1 MQEQIKSDEIEI
13 DLLELFHVLWKKI
26 WVIFLCL
33 IIGAV
38 STGIFTKLFITPKY
52 QATSIIYI
60 LSNSVSMSGID
71 LTLSKQL
78 TADFT
83 VLAESRPVMEKIQTK
98 LEDDY
103 GYSDL
108 EYSNEDLVEMIVVEN
123 PSETSLMRMTVT
135 NEDAQLAA
143 DIANAAADAVAERVS
158 EVMVIDKP
166 SKVEDAVKAES
177 PSSPSM
183 AKNMAIGG
191 LLGALLA
198 AGIFTVS
205 FVMDDTIKS
214 EEDVRRYLKLNTLSS
229 IPKEKRG
236 NSVPQYKK

>member
-13 DLLELFHVLWKKI
+13 DLLELFHVLLKKI

-123 PSETSLMRMTVT
+123 PAETSLMRMTVT

-143 DIANAAADAVAERVS
+143 DIANAAADAVAGYG
-158 EVMVIDKP
+158 D
-166 SKVEDAVKAES
+166 
-177 PSSPSM
+177 
-183 AKNMAIGG
+183 
-191 LLGALLA
+191 
-198 AGIFTVS
+198 
-205 FVMDDTIKS
+205 
-214 EEDVRRYLKLNTLSS
+214 
-229 IPKEKRG
+229 
-236 NSVPQYKK
+236 

>member
-1 MQEQIKSDEIEI
+1 
-13 DLLELFHVLWKKI
+13 
-26 WVIFLCL
+26 
-33 IIGAV
+33 
-38 STGIFTKLFITPKY
+38 
-52 QATSIIYI
+52 
-60 LSNSVSMSGID
+60 
-71 LTLSKQL
+71 
-78 TADFT
+78 
-83 VLAESRPVMEKIQTK
+83 
-98 LEDDY
+98 
-103 GYSDL
+103 
-108 EYSNEDLVEMIVVEN
+108 MIVVEN
-123 PSETSLMRMTVT
+123 PAETSLMRMTVT

-198 AGIFTVS
+198 AGIFTVL